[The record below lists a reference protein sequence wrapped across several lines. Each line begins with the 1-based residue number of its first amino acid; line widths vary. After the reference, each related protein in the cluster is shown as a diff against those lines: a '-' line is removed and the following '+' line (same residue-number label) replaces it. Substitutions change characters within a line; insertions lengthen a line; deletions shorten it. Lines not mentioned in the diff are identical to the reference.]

1 VTTYRLVPLD
11 QDGLPVEHPA
21 LHVTDLDDIAVVIRI
36 REPLPVSAFVSE
48 ARRLSELYG
57 DTRRILV
64 VSEHVEFLKMEVQ
77 TDDRRDI

>member
-1 VTTYRLVPLD
+1 
-11 QDGLPVEHPA
+11 
-21 LHVTDLDDIAVVIRI
+21 
-36 REPLPVSAFVSE
+36 
-48 ARRLSELYG
+48 LSELYG

>member
-21 LHVTDLDDIAVVIRI
+21 LYVTNLDDIAVVIRI

-48 ARRLSELYG
+48 AQRLKKLYG

-64 VSEHVEFLKMEVQ
+64 VREDVEFLRMEVAE
-77 TDDRRDI
+77 